1 MRFTALAFVAAAA
14 LATVAA
20 PAQAQ
25 AWKTYVSRDLQFS
38 FSAPGEV
45 KVERGIYKGE
55 RSGDH
60 PAVIFRSLVDGIE
73 YKAIVVDFNSQVGD
87 AASLLEEAVVTF
99 QGNKKALMDNYG
111 RINNLFGRKTTIELP
126 NNGGRSMAS
135 FYFNKGYLY
144 QMQATV
150 TPANGDF
157 TTPDLS
163 RFVDSQVFQ
172 LRQMEATATELR
184 LPPEPAP
191 PPAAAAGRG
200 GAAPAGRGAI
210 RLTGLRTLSA

>member
-14 LATVAA
+14 LAMMAA
-20 PAQAQ
+20 PAHAQ

-45 KVERGIYKGE
+45 KVERGVYKAD

-73 YKAIVVDFNSQVGD
+73 YKATVVDFNAQVGD

-157 TTPDLS
+157 ATPDLG
-163 RFVDSQVFQ
+163 RFVDSEVLLIRNTEPNAAD
-172 LRQMEATATELR
+172 LRW
-184 LPPEPAP
+184 PPEAP
-191 PPAAAAGRG
+191 AAAGRG
-200 GAAPAGRGAI
+200 GAAPAGRGGAG
-210 RLTGLRTLSA
+210 R

>member
-73 YKAIVVDFNSQVGD
+73 YKATVVDFNSQVGD

-157 TTPDLS
+157 ATPDLG
-163 RFVDSQVFQ
+163 RFVDSQV
-172 LRQMEATATELR
+172 LLIRNMEPNAVDLR
-184 LPPEPAP
+184 LPAE
-191 PPAAAAGRG
+191 AAAAGRG
-200 GAAPAGRGAI
+200 GAAPAGRGGAG
-210 RLTGLRTLSA
+210 R

>member
-14 LATVAA
+14 LAMVAA

-60 PAVIFRSLVDGIE
+60 PAVIFRSLDNGIE
-73 YKAIVVDFNSQVGD
+73 YKATVVDFNSQVGD

-157 TTPDLS
+157 ATPDLG
-163 RFVDSQVFQ
+163 RFVDSEV
-172 LRQMEATATELR
+172 LLIRNMEPNSVDLR
-184 LPPEPAP
+184 LPAEA

-200 GAAPAGRGAI
+200 GAAPAGRGGAG
-210 RLTGLRTLSA
+210 R

>member
-73 YKAIVVDFNSQVGD
+73 YKATVVDFNSQVGD

-157 TTPDLS
+157 ATPDLG
-163 RFVDSQVFQ
+163 RFVDSEV
-172 LRQMEATATELR
+172 LLIRNMEPNAVDLR
-184 LPPEPAP
+184 LPAEAP
-191 PPAAAAGRG
+191 AAAGRG
-200 GAAPAGRGAI
+200 GAAPAGRGGAG
-210 RLTGLRTLSA
+210 R

>member
-1 MRFTALAFVAAAA
+1 MRFTARAFVAAAA
-14 LATVAA
+14 LAMVAA

-45 KVERGIYKGE
+45 KVERGIYKGD

-60 PAVIFRSLVDGIE
+60 PAVIFRSLDNGIE
-73 YKAIVVDFNSQVGD
+73 YKATVVDFNSQVGD

-157 TTPDLS
+157 ATPDLG
-163 RFVDSQVFQ
+163 RFVDSEV
-172 LRQMEATATELR
+172 LLIRNMEPNSVDLR
-184 LPPEPAP
+184 LPAE
-191 PPAAAAGRG
+191 AAGRG
-200 GAAPAGRGAI
+200 GAAPAGRGGAG
-210 RLTGLRTLSA
+210 R